1 MITTKS
7 LPVGGVIKADD
18 VRALATLVEKAMSS
32 ATDAPADPAYR
43 FVLVG
48 ADGTRW
54 SCDSDDVL
62 GPAGPLTTDR
72 IRALRLDACI
82 KKEGEAAEYSISIHI
97 SHGRRHYADGQ
108 NVVIS
113 GSSQDWVRSTYQA
126 FEDHLARLEPQSPW
140 GSKRRRLAVFLFWL
154 GLMGTVLTAA
164 FAVVQL
170 LPLLLPSGPRE
181 TVQTDPLVLVGAV
194 GLLAAIPSMLVVER
208 FSRMLRS
215 TFPDVE
221 LRTGPTHGQTTLQK
235 RKMLTFLMTTIIL
248 PFFVSILASVALAVF
263 T

>member
-1 MITTKS
+1 VITTKS

-82 KKEGEAAEYSISIHI
+82 KKEGEAPRTPSASTCRTAPGTTPT
-97 SHGRRHYADGQ
+97 GRT
-108 NVVIS
+108 S
-113 GSSQDWVRSTYQA
+113 
-126 FEDHLARLEPQSPW
+126 
-140 GSKRRRLAVFLFWL
+140 
-154 GLMGTVLTAA
+154 
-164 FAVVQL
+164 
-170 LPLLLPSGPRE
+170 
-181 TVQTDPLVLVGAV
+181 
-194 GLLAAIPSMLVVER
+194 
-208 FSRMLRS
+208 
-215 TFPDVE
+215 
-221 LRTGPTHGQTTLQK
+221 
-235 RKMLTFLMTTIIL
+235 
-248 PFFVSILASVALAVF
+248 
-263 T
+263 